1 MAKRRWTKIIQCM
14 KVGVFMGETGN
25 LMNSIWFGEKST
37 LSQSEIKENILKADT
52 ETEILLNLLEL
63 YKIGDFTQKPLLIQL
78 MNRTKDEAVL
88 NLCIRVFLA
97 VATHNELR
105 DSNNLRF
112 LSEATEETI
121 NTFASAAITSLSLD
135 IIPYLLA
142 LLEEWDEISDTAII
156 IKDSID
162 SFIDFEEQIGEEAT
176 VDEIGDFYFK
186 YCDENDTKSYYF
198 QQNLAFPGDL
208 SKKLIQRVMI
218 AANSDEPL
226 KMEII
231 PYLLSIW
238 TGEKVPGDYNTIIS
252 ASNYKDFI
260 DYIKE
265 LSTRNWEK
273 GQKYFYGYKL

>member
-1 MAKRRWTKIIQCM
+1 M
-14 KVGVFMGETGN
+14 KVGVVFMRETGN

-37 LSQSEIKENILKADT
+37 LSQSEIKENILKAVT
-52 ETEILLNLLEL
+52 ESEVLFNLIEL

-78 MNRTKDEAVL
+78 MNQTKDEDVL

-97 VATHNELR
+97 VATHDDLR

-112 LSEATEETI
+112 LSEGTEETI
-121 NTFASAAITSLSLD
+121 NTFASAAVTSLSLD
-135 IIPYLLA
+135 VIPYLLA
-142 LLEEWDEISDTAII
+142 LLEEWDEISDTVII

-162 SFIDFEEQIGEEAT
+162 FFLNFEEEIGEEAT

-186 YCDENDTKSYYF
+186 YCDKNNTESYYF

-208 SKKLIQRVMI
+208 AKRLIQRVMI
-218 AANSDEPL
+218 AANNEEPL
-226 KMEII
+226 RLELI
-231 PYLLSIW
+231 PSLLSIS
-238 TGEKVPGDYNTIIS
+238 TGEKVPGDYSTIIS

-260 DYIKE
+260 DYING
-265 LSTRNWEK
+265 LSMKNWEK